1 MDDGLGASSIMRSMR
16 NPACVLLLLALILVG
31 CAGEQPPQYVIVTS
45 TPSDPPT
52 ALPTPTIEPTPT
64 IAPEIIARTADRELL
79 NGRYESAAA
88 TYTVL
93 LNQSGVPDDLRADA
107 AFKLGQSALREG
119 LFSDAVSALTM
130 LIESY
135 PNNERAALARFLRG
149 DAYLGLSQWAN
160 AIADFEAYLAARPGL
175 IDSYVH
181 ERIGDAQLALGQLDA
196 ALERYRM
203 AADAS
208 RSTVPLVALRERLA
222 QVYLNNGRIADA
234 VAQYNKILE
243 IARNVPYR
251 AQIEMAAARALL
263 TSELDSEK
271 QAGLARAGRVFNE
284 YAETRQAYEAMN
296 ILVENGVEL
305 SALSIGRVSFVFGD
319 YERAIEAFNT
329 YTTQTPLA
337 SIPAELYLLLG
348 RAYREIGNTAA
359 AVTAFQTIVESYP
372 TDPLFGEALL
382 EQGRTRFLANDIAG
396 AIETYLQIARTY
408 DYLPQA
414 AEALWRA
421 GYLHSVNDRREE
433 ARPIFERLADRYPA
447 TDQARSG
454 LALAASAAFNAGENQ
469 VAERFYAELAVKATG
484 EERAS
489 AYLMVARLALARGDT
504 SAAQNALNS
513 ALSAAPDSY
522 FSQRAADIAANRPVF
537 QPPSEYRFVFDEGVA
552 IAEAEAW
559 LRSRFSIEQEGALWM
574 LSPALASDPR
584 LIRGTELWQ
593 AAAVDEAKVE
603 FGELIEANRT
613 NALASY
619 QLAIHFRSIAAYQS
633 SVFAA
638 ANVII
643 AAGVSTLE
651 APSFIARM
659 RYPVYYLDV
668 VQDAASRYG
677 FDPLLMFAL
686 IRHESLF
693 DTYAT
698 AAAGEKGLT
707 QVIPSTASY
716 IAAQINFPDYQHADL
731 FRPYAGIEFG
741 AFYLAEQLRL
751 FDGYVTAALGA
762 YNAGPGRAQSWL
774 AIAGRDHDA
783 FMSAITIDST
793 RIYIQRIYGF
803 YNIYRALYGA

>member
-1 MDDGLGASSIMRSMR
+1 MRGMTILR
-16 NPACVLLLLALILVG
+16 RLMFIFALVLVSCGSDQA
-31 CAGEQPPQYVIVTS
+31 PQFVIVTS
-45 TPSDPPT
+45 TPSEPPT
-52 ALPTPTIEPTPT
+52 ATPLPTLEPTPT

-79 NGRYESAAA
+79 NGRYENAAA
-88 TYTVL
+88 TYLVL
-93 LNQSGVPDDLRADA
+93 LNQPGVPDELRADA
-107 AFKLGQSALREG
+107 AFRLGQSALREG
-119 LFSDAVSALTM
+119 LFNDAVSALTT

-149 DAYLGLSQWAN
+149 DAYLGLSQWSN

-181 ERIGDAQLALGQLDA
+181 ERIGDAQLALGQLET

-222 QVYLNNGRIADA
+222 QVYLNNGRTADA
-234 VAQYNKILE
+234 VAQYDKILE
-243 IARNVPYR
+243 IARNIPYR

-263 TSELDSEK
+263 SSDLDADK
-271 QAGLARAGRVFNE
+271 QAGLTRAGRVFNE

-305 SALSIGRVSFVFGD
+305 SALSVGRVSFVYGD

-348 RAYREIGNTAA
+348 RAYREIGNSAA

-382 EQGRTRFLANDIAG
+382 EQGRTRFLANDISG
-396 AIETYLQIARTY
+396 AIETYLQIAQTY

-513 ALSAAPDSY
+513 GLSAAPDSY

-537 QPPSEYRFVFDEGVA
+537 EPPGEYRFVFDEAAA
-552 IAEAEAW
+552 IAEAETW
-559 LRSRFSIEQEGALWM
+559 LRSRFNIEQEGALWM

-603 FGELIEANRT
+603 FGEVIEANRAD
-613 NALASY
+613 ALASY

-638 ANVII
+638 ANVLI
-643 AAGVSTLE
+643 AGGVSTLE
-651 APSFIARM
+651 GPSFIARM

-707 QVIPSTASY
+707 QVIPSTADY

-751 FDGYVTAALGA
+751 FNGYATAALGA

>member
-1 MDDGLGASSIMRSMR
+1 
-16 NPACVLLLLALILVG
+16 
-31 CAGEQPPQYVIVTS
+31 
-45 TPSDPPT
+45 
-52 ALPTPTIEPTPT
+52 
-64 IAPEIIARTADRELL
+64 
-79 NGRYESAAA
+79 
-88 TYTVL
+88 
-93 LNQSGVPDDLRADA
+93 
-107 AFKLGQSALREG
+107 
-119 LFSDAVSALTM
+119 
-130 LIESY
+130 
-135 PNNERAALARFLRG
+135 
-149 DAYLGLSQWAN
+149 
-160 AIADFEAYLAARPGL
+160 
-175 IDSYVH
+175 
-181 ERIGDAQLALGQLDA
+181 
-196 ALERYRM
+196 
-203 AADAS
+203 
-208 RSTVPLVALRERLA
+208 
-222 QVYLNNGRIADA
+222 
-234 VAQYNKILE
+234 
-243 IARNVPYR
+243 
-251 AQIEMAAARALL
+251 
-263 TSELDSEK
+263 
-271 QAGLARAGRVFNE
+271 
-284 YAETRQAYEAMN
+284 
-296 ILVENGVEL
+296 
-305 SALSIGRVSFVFGD
+305 
-319 YERAIEAFNT
+319 
-329 YTTQTPLA
+329 
-337 SIPAELYLLLG
+337 LLG

-359 AVTAFQTIVESYP
+359 AVTAFQTIVDSYP

-382 EQGRTRFLANDIAG
+382 EQGRTRFLANDISG
-396 AIETYLQIARTY
+396 AIETYLQIAQTY

-421 GYLHSVNDRREE
+421 GYLHSVNNRREA

-447 TDQARSG
+447 SDQARSG
-454 LALAASAAFNAGENQ
+454 LALAASAAFNAGESQ
-469 VAERFYAELAVKATG
+469 IAERFYAELAVKAAG

-522 FSQRAADIAANRPVF
+522 FSQRAADIAANRPAF
-537 QPPSEYRFVFDEGVA
+537 DPPRGYRFVFDEAAAV
-552 IAEAEAW
+552 AEAEAW
-559 LRSRFSIEQEGALWM
+559 LRSRFSIEQDGALWM
-574 LSPALASDPR
+574 LSPTLASDPR
-584 LIRGTELWQ
+584 LIRGTELWE
-593 AAAVDEAKVE
+593 AAAVGEAKVE
-603 FGELIEANRT
+603 FSDLIDANRT
-613 NALASY
+613 DALASY
-619 QLAIHFRSIAAYQS
+619 QLAVHFRSIAAYQS

-638 ANVII
+638 ANVIL

-707 QVIPSTASY
+707 QVIPSTADY

-751 FDGYVTAALGA
+751 FNGYVTAALGA

-793 RIYIQRIYGF
+793 RVYIQRIYGF
-803 YNIYRALYGA
+803 YNIYRALYGV

>member
-1 MDDGLGASSIMRSMR
+1 
-16 NPACVLLLLALILVG
+16 
-31 CAGEQPPQYVIVTS
+31 
-45 TPSDPPT
+45 
-52 ALPTPTIEPTPT
+52 
-64 IAPEIIARTADRELL
+64 
-79 NGRYESAAA
+79 
-88 TYTVL
+88 
-93 LNQSGVPDDLRADA
+93 
-107 AFKLGQSALREG
+107 LGQSALREG
-119 LFSDAVSALTM
+119 LFADAVSALTL
-130 LIESY
+130 LIETY
-135 PNNERAALARFLRG
+135 PDSKRAALARFLRG

-160 AIADFEAYLAARPGL
+160 AVADFEAYLALRPGL

-208 RSTVPLVALRERLA
+208 RSAVPLAALRERLA
-222 QVYLNNGRIADA
+222 QVYLNNGRTADA
-234 VAQYNKILE
+234 VAQYDKILE
-243 IARNVPYR
+243 FARNAPYR

-263 TSELDSEK
+263 ASSSNADR
-271 QAGLARAGRVFNE
+271 QAGLARAGRVFND
-284 YAETRQAYEAMN
+284 YAGTRQAYEAMN
-296 ILVENGVEL
+296 ILLENGAAI
-305 SALSIGRVSFVFGD
+305 SALNIGRVSFMFGD

-329 YTTQTPLA
+329 YTTQTPL
-337 SIPAELYLLLG
+337 SEIPAELYLLLG
-348 RAYREIGNTAA
+348 RDYREIGNTAA
-359 AVTAFQTIVESYP
+359 AVTAFQTIVDSYP

-382 EQGRTRFLANDIAG
+382 EQGRTRFLANDISG

-421 GYLHSVNDRREE
+421 GYLHSVNNRREA
-433 ARPIFERLADRYPA
+433 ARAIFERLADRYPA
-447 TDQARSG
+447 SEQARSG

-469 VAERFYAELAVKATG
+469 IAERFYAELAVKAAG

-489 AYLMVARLALARGDT
+489 AYLMVARLALARGDAST
-504 SAAQNALNS
+504 AQNALNS

-522 FSQRAADIAANRPVF
+522 FSQRAADIAANRPAF
-537 QPPSEYRFVFDEGVA
+537 DPPRGYRFVFDEAAAV
-552 IAEAEAW
+552 AEAEAW
-559 LRSRFSIEQEGALWM
+559 LRARFGIEQEGALWM

-584 LIRGTELWQ
+584 LIRGTELWE
-593 AAAVDEAKVE
+593 AAAVGEAKVE
-603 FGELIEANRT
+603 FSELIDANRAD
-613 NALASY
+613 ALASY
-619 QLAIHFRSIAAYQS
+619 QLAVYFRSIAAYQS

-638 ANVII
+638 ANVIL

-668 VQDAASRYG
+668 VQDAAARYG

-707 QVIPSTASY
+707 QVIPSTADY

-751 FDGYVTAALGA
+751 FNGYVTAALGA

-793 RIYIQRIYGF
+793 RVYIQRIYGF
-803 YNIYRALYGA
+803 YNIYRALYGV